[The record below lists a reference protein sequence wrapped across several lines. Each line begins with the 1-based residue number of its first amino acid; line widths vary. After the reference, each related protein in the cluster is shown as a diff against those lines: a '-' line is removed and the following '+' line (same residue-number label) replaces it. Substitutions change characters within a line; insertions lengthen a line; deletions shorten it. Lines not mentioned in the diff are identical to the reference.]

1 MKVMKAIKY
10 FSFGL
15 LSVFALSACSD
26 QFLQDKKN
34 YDNATT
40 DIYNYISGC
49 NGRVNDIYGWCLPQ
63 PGDLTTGQNYLSVST
78 GSNDMASKCTEEYHG
93 FSDFVNPEI
102 ELTSM
107 STTNAVPDFFMGSN
121 NNIQTS
127 VYGRIRNINDCIKGI
142 QGGSISDEDKQLLLG
157 QVYFFRAWCYYNL
170 VKWYGGV
177 PIVTDVLDPVESSF
191 TPRSTTKECIN
202 FILEDLD
209 RAASMLKGKV
219 WSGSDYGR
227 VTAGTAL
234 ALKGRVLLLWASPLF
249 NRAGD
254 PDRWTKAY
262 DEMKADL
269 PEIQSYG
276 YGLYTS
282 GSDVNGS
289 DFAKQFLVVSGNPEA
304 VFVTLHNNVA
314 SNDGLDNQRNNPW
327 ERGIRPA
334 NTGGGGK
341 NAGLALVEMFPMKDG
356 KMANLNT
363 LTPLS
368 KAGARSYANT
378 YSLLERSQYA
388 YDETAPYM
396 NRDPRFYRT
405 FAFPGFRWAFNGDAT
420 QRDSHNPSY
429 NGGKDYVLWNYKWY
443 VDESEAGNPES
454 GNSYSADNLYTSN
467 VGIYVR
473 KKSDDLDLGTQL
485 YNYEPLATKGAGPF
499 FSQAP
504 LIELRYT
511 EVLMNLAEAACM
523 AGHMDEAVT
532 ILQQIR
538 ARVGYEAVNNFGL
551 QTNLSSDK
559 AACMSAILYERQIE
573 FAYEGK
579 RFDDMR
585 RWMLFDG
592 GAVVPAGAPASWALS
607 DKGAG
612 WGTNTC
618 TWLGFTQMNGQRRER
633 VEFRT
638 GNQYGVGTTLWYGD
652 PLIKDAINT
661 EAAAYIIDH
670 PTVKLEEAKQMP
682 EVIYAAAAKCR
693 PAGVD
698 FRQTD
703 IDTQLANLKAW
714 YNTNLVPQYKNGDG
728 QDSQHNL
735 EYITF
740 RPQYYFLGL
749 NSGAQNSNK
758 GLPQTIGWQD
768 YNNGGAAGTFD
779 PLAE

>member
-1 MKVMKAIKY
+1 MKAIKY

-26 QFLQDKKN
+26 KFLEEKKN

-40 DIYNYISGC
+40 DIYNYLSGC
-49 NGRVNDIYGWCLPQ
+49 NGRVNDIYAWCMPQ
-63 PGDLTTGQNYLSVST
+63 VGDLTTGQNYLSVAVGAADIAGKS
-78 GSNDMASKCTEEYHG
+78 TEEYHG
-93 FSDFVNPEI
+93 FSDFVNPEF

-107 STTNAVPDFFMGSN
+107 STTNSVPDFFMGSN

-142 QGGSISDEDKQLLLG
+142 QGGSIPEEDKEVLLG

-177 PIVTDVLDPVESSF
+177 PLITEVLEPVESSF
-191 TPRSTTKECIN
+191 TPRSTTKETID
-202 FILEDLD
+202 FILDDLD
-209 RAASMLKGKV
+209 RAASMLEGKV
-219 WSGSDYGR
+219 WTGSDFGR
-227 VTAGTAL
+227 VTTGTAL

-249 NRAGD
+249 NRKND
-254 PDRWTKAY
+254 ESRWKTAY
-262 DEMKADL
+262 EEMKNDL
-269 PEIQSYG
+269 DDIQACG
-276 YGLYTS
+276 YGLYST
-282 GSDVNGS
+282 GNDVNGS
-289 DFAKQFLVVSGNPEA
+289 DFAKQFLVVSDNPEA

-314 SNDGLDNQRNNPW
+314 SDDGLDNQKNNRW
-327 ERGIRPA
+327 ERDVRPS

-341 NAGLALVEMFPMKDG
+341 EAGLALIEMFPMADG

-363 LTPLS
+363 LSPFE
-368 KAGARSYANT
+368 KAGKRSYANT
-378 YSLLERSQYA
+378 YSKLERSSYA
-388 YDETAPYM
+388 YDESAPYL

-405 FAFPGFRWAFNGDAT
+405 FAFPGFRWAYSGDPT
-420 QRDSHNPSY
+420 QRDGHNPSY
-429 NGGKDYVLWNYKWY
+429 DQGKNYVLWSYVWY
-443 VDESEAGNPES
+443 VDEDEAGNPEN
-454 GNSYSADNLYTSN
+454 GNAYSADNIKNNEGKAGTR
-467 VGIYVR
+467 IYVR
-473 KKSDDLDLGTQL
+473 KKSDDLDVSGSPL
-485 YNYEPLATKGAGPF
+485 YNYQPLASKNAGPF

-523 AGHMDEAVT
+523 AGHMDEAVA

-538 ARVGYEAVNNFGL
+538 ARVGYKAENNYGL
-551 QTNLSSDK
+551 QANLTSDQ

-592 GAVVPAGAPASWALS
+592 GAQQPAGAPASWTLT
-607 DKGAG
+607 G
-612 WGTNTC
+612 WGGNTC
-618 TWLGFTQMNGQRRER
+618 TWLGFTPMNGQRRER

-638 GNQYGVGTTLWYGD
+638 ANQFGAGTAYWDGD
-652 PLIKDAINT
+652 PL
-661 EAAAYIIDH
+661 
-670 PTVKLEEAKQMP
+670 VKAGVE
-682 EVIYAAAAKCR
+682 R

-698 FRQTD
+698 FRQAD
-703 IDTQLANLKAW
+703 IQTQLTTLKTW
-714 YNTNLVPQYKNGDG
+714 YNTNLVTQYKNGDG

-735 EYITF
+735 EYINF
-740 RPQYYFLGL
+740 RPKYYFLGL
-749 NSGAQNSNK
+749 NSGAQNANK
-758 GLPQTIGWQD
+758 GLPQTIGWED
-768 YNNGGAAGTFD
+768 YNNSGAMGTFD

>member
-1 MKVMKAIKY
+1 MITKIYKTIIAC
-10 FSFGL
+10 
-15 LSVFALSACSD
+15 SVCCGMIAAFTSCSD
-26 QFLQDKKN
+26 QFLEDKKN

-40 DIYNYISGC
+40 DIYNYVSGC
-49 NGRVNDIYGWCLPQ
+49 NGRVNDIYSWCLPQ
-63 PGDLTTGQNYLSVST
+63 AADLSAGLNYLSVSC
-78 GSNDMASKCTEEYHG
+78 GSNDMAGKSTEEYHG

-127 VYGRIRNINDCIKGI
+127 VYGRIRNINDCLKGI
-142 QGGSISDEDKQLLLG
+142 QGGSLSEEEKAPLLG

-209 RAASMLKGKV
+209 RAATLLKGKV

-227 VTAGTAL
+227 VTSGTAL

-249 NRAGD
+249 NRSND
-254 PDRWTKAY
+254 ETRWKTAY
-262 DEMKADL
+262 ETMKADL
-269 PEIQSYG
+269 PAINACG
-276 YGLYTS
+276 YGLYSS
-282 GSDVNGS
+282 GSNVNAS

-304 VFVTLHNNVA
+304 VFVTLYNNVA
-314 SNDGLDNQRNNPW
+314 SDDGLDNQKNNSW

-356 KMANLNT
+356 KIPNLNT
-363 LTPLS
+363 LTPLE
-368 KAGARSYANT
+368 KAGARTYRDT
-378 YSLLERSQYA
+378 YSKLDRSQYA
-388 YDETAPYM
+388 YDENAPYM

-405 FAFPGFRWAFNGDAT
+405 FAFPGFRWAYSGDAT
-420 QRDSHNPSY
+420 QRDAHNPSY
-429 NGGKDYVLWNYKWY
+429 NAGKDYVVWNYKWY
-443 VDESEAGNPES
+443 VDLNEAGNPEN

-473 KKSDDLDLGTQL
+473 KKSDDLDVNGSQL

-504 LIELRYT
+504 LIEMRYT

-523 AGHMDEAVT
+523 AGHMDEAVQ

-538 ARVGYEAVNNFGL
+538 QRVGYTAENNFGL
-551 QTNLSSDK
+551 QANLTSDQ
-559 AACMSAILYERQIE
+559 ATCMSAILYERQIE

-592 GAVVPAGAPASWALS
+592 GQGQSSLKDTWAV
-607 DKGAG
+607 KG
-612 WGTNTC
+612 WGGNTC
-618 TWLGFTQMNGQRRER
+618 TWLGFTPMNGQRRER

-638 GNQYGVGTTLWYGD
+638 GNQFGAGTAFWNGD
-652 PLIKDAINT
+652 PLV
-661 EAAAYIIDH
+661 AAG
-670 PTVKLEEAKQMP
+670 VE
-682 EVIYAAAAKCR
+682 R

-698 FRQTD
+698 FRQAD
-703 IDTQLANLKAW
+703 IDTQLTTLKNW
-714 YNTNLVPQYKNGDG
+714 YNTNLVPQYKTGDG
-728 QDSQHNL
+728 YDSQHNL
-735 EYITF
+735 EYINF
-740 RPQYYFLGL
+740 RPKYYFLGL
-749 NSGAQNSNK
+749 SSGAQNSNV
-758 GLPQTIGWQD
+758 GLPQTIGWED
-768 YNNGGAAGTFD
+768 YNNGGAPGTFD